1 MHPQPTPWSDL
12 ENILQSESPQIWLDR
27 MAQLGTNAFNQ
38 HKIALLRFATG
49 DQFKQLI
56 ELAEQSGIDEHPF
69 IELRSTLERF
79 NPNTLHTPGQYQRLD
94 YRNSDHILHHYQWLP
109 NTNEHPPPGHSPP
122 TVIGFTGDASIL
134 MAPVACILAVL
145 GQSRQDLLLVK
156 RLIRKPYC
164 EDDASLL
171 SSVEQQI
178 CSLITQQELAHG
190 QARHLISLGTSTGGL
205 AALTLAHRLALPLG
219 VGVGALMPI
228 PLGRHRAQ
236 WFAQLQIRAQP
247 TGPGTNRERH
257 TVVGRAHART
267 KLRLAAGA
275 ASAGDRTH
283 ALRVRAFY
291 TQHHPNTTSIDVKL
305 MPGCSSHGLF
315 EELAQQGR
323 SLDTVLPELLKLE
336 SEPPI
341 DATSQAVAPLNA
353 SSPDQQA

>member
-27 MAQLGTNAFNQ
+27 MAQLDTNAFNQ

-79 NPNTLHTPGQYQRLD
+79 NPNTLQTPGQYQRLD
-94 YRNSDHILHHYQWLP
+94 YHNSDHILHHYRWLP
-109 NTNEHPPPGHSPP
+109 SADEPLSPSHSQS

-134 MAPVACILAVL
+134 MAPVACILAIL
-145 GQSRQDLLLVK
+145 GESRQDLLLVK

-247 TGPGTNRERH
+247 TGPGTNPERH
-257 TVVGRAHART
+257 TKVGRAHART

-291 TQHHPNTTSIDVKL
+291 TQHHPNTTSLEVKL

-323 SLDTVLPELLKLE
+323 SLDTVLPELLRLE
-336 SEPPI
+336 SEPPV